1 MESLAAMCEAFVP
14 SLYAQ
19 ELKSSNGNEGPA
31 GQWVKD
37 LQDFYLASGSQ
48 SPVPDEAS
56 SILSSPSDLLS
67 FGSMFCFSHI
77 SSFLC

>member
-14 SLYAQ
+14 SLSSQ
-19 ELKSSNGNEGPA
+19 ELKSSNGKEDLPTKG
-31 GQWVKD
+31 

-48 SPVPDEAS
+48 SPVPGEAS
-56 SILSSPSDLLS
+56 SIPSSPSDLLS
-67 FGSMFCFSHI
+67 FESKFCFSNI